1 MQRFFTV
8 LAAIFIFSSVI
19 GQQKQYKVAAIGF
32 YNFEN
37 LFDTINDPLKNDDD
51 FTPDGNLKYT
61 PDVYFDKLNKLS
73 SVVMKLG
80 TDLTPDGLALLGVA
94 EIENR
99 SVLEDFAK
107 HPNVANRNYQ
117 IVHYDSPD
125 SRGIDVALLYNP
137 KYFKPE
143 YSEAIPVELDGDDGG
158 TYFSRDVL
166 YVYGMF
172 DGEPV
177 HVFVNHWPSRRGGAA
192 SSPKR
197 EKAAAIAKSKVDS
210 ITSLNPHAKI
220 ILMGDLNDDPTN
232 ASVRKVM
239 GAVGEKEKVK
249 TGGFFNP
256 FYSLYKKGIGSLAY
270 DDAWNLFDQI
280 LVTSGF
286 TDDATKGYKFH
297 QAKVFSE
304 PYMYQKDG
312 RYKGYPFRSYS
323 FGEYVGGY
331 SDHFPIFIYL
341 LKEVSK

>member
-1 MQRFFTV
+1 MHRLFSV
-8 LAAIFIFSSVI
+8 IAALLIFSSLSA
-19 GQQKQYKVAAIGF
+19 QQKQYKVAAVGF

-51 FTPDGNLKYT
+51 FTPEGALRYT
-61 PDVYFDKLNKLS
+61 PEVYFDKLDKLS

-80 TDLTPDGLALLGVA
+80 TELTPDGVALLGVA

-117 IVHYDSPD
+117 IIHYDSPD
-125 SRGIDVALLYNP
+125 SRGIDVALFYNP

-143 YSEAIPVELDGDDGG
+143 YSEALPVELDRDNGG
-158 TYFSRDVL
+158 TYFTRDIL

-172 DGEPV
+172 DGEPM
-177 HVFVNHWPSRRGGAA
+177 HIFVNHWPSRRGGAA

-197 EKAAAIAKSKVDS
+197 EKAAAIAKAKVDS
-210 ITSLNPHAKI
+210 ITAVNPDAKI

-232 ASVRKVM
+232 PSVRKVL
-239 GAVGEKEKVK
+239 GAVGEKDKVK
-249 TGGFFNP
+249 RGGFFNP
-256 FYSLYKKGIGSLAY
+256 FYSLYKKGIGTLAY
-270 DDAWNLFDQI
+270 NDAWNLFDQI

-286 TDDATKGYKFH
+286 TDETTKGYKFH
-297 QAKVFSE
+297 QAKVFNE
-304 PYMYQKDG
+304 PHMYQKDG

-331 SDHFPIFIYL
+331 SDHFPTFIYL